1 VRRAPR
7 SAKQTKLDRLMLTK
21 DGKLQPGLASS
32 VAALAERKLNRIAW
46 AKTNSKRLPLS
57 GADAVAAD
65 AAYLV
70 HHKQLTADQAKRL
83 VDFATKAQAT
93 LRGRRYVSGTLL
105 EAILPAVIGSS
116 SDHVPD
122 SRAPRS
128 VDAQHCPCSR
138 RWHSR
143 DVEPQVRGRT

>member
-1 VRRAPR
+1 MCQPASGSDPRRAPR
-7 SAKQTKLDRLMLTK
+7 TAVGEADEA
-21 DGKLQPGLASS
+21 GLADADEGRQASAGARLQRGS
-32 VAALAERKLNRIAW
+32 ARRAEAEPDRVGEDEQQEAAA
-46 AKTNSKRLPLS
+46 

-105 EAILPAVIGSS
+105 EAIGLRYFDALPLRAARQALGKANY
-116 SDHVPD
+116 DLRVP
-122 SRAPRS
+122 SP
-128 VDAQHCPCSR
+128 
-138 RWHSR
+138 
-143 DVEPQVRGRT
+143 